1 MQIRSRKYKK
11 EGRSGGRG
19 PVSTCPG
26 EDQLVLARVS
36 QRLRGDKGTLAL
48 PLPAEIQRVSDFSS
62 QARSYNKQ
70 MRPAILDHCSGNK
83 WTNTSHQPEYLVGEE
98 VRNLDNERNGNK
110 TTDSPEF
117 AVVS

>member
-1 MQIRSRKYKK
+1 ML
-11 EGRSGGRG
+11 GA
-19 PVSTCPG
+19 
-26 EDQLVLARVS
+26 LVGVLTV
-36 QRLRGDKGTLAL
+36 K
-48 PLPAEIQRVSDFSS
+48 IQCVSDFSS

-110 TTDSPEF
+110 TTDSPES